1 MALPDEQV
9 ELRSAGVGTPDSVS
23 RHGTMNLTALL
34 LVMLSAVSHASWNL
48 VIKSSGDKYA
58 FTWWMLAGGFLLTLP
73 ALFLLPVRFTP
84 ASVALLG
91 ASIVGEGLYLLTLSA
106 SYQRL
111 DYTVVYPVARG
122 SAPVFIAVG
131 AAVLLGERVSAAGV
145 AGILLVS
152 LGVLS
157 LQGPD
162 LLRAQTKHLSLPLAC
177 GACVAAFSL
186 ANKAAV
192 RYFSPLALVCLVF
205 GGAALLLWPYV
216 VWVRRADLVGQF
228 RRQRWRILVVALL
241 SPAGYAV
248 VLAAMRLAPVSYV
261 GAARESSIIF
271 AALLG
276 WLVLREGFGLRR
288 LLAASVI
295 FLGVLCLVLAR

>member
-1 MALPDEQV
+1 M
-9 ELRSAGVGTPDSVS
+9 S
-23 RHGTMNLTALL
+23 LTALL
-34 LVMLSAVSHASWNL
+34 LVLLSAVNHASWNL
-48 VIKSSGDKYA
+48 VVKSSGDKYS

-84 ASVALLG
+84 ASVALLA
-91 ASIVGEGLYLLTLSA
+91 ASIVAEGLYLLTLSA

-131 AAVLLGERVSAAGV
+131 AAVLFGEKVSRAGL

-157 LQGPD
+157 LQGAD
-162 LLRAQTKHLSLPLAC
+162 LLRTQVRRLGLPLAC
-177 GACVAAFSL
+177 GACIASFSL
-186 ANKAAV
+186 ADKAAV
-192 RYFSPLALVCLVF
+192 RYFSPLALVCLIF
-205 GGAALLLWPYV
+205 GGTALLLWPYV
-216 VWVRRADLVGQF
+216 VWVRRADLVGEL
-228 RRQRWRILVVALL
+228 RRQRWRVPLVALL

-261 GAARESSIIF
+261 GAARESSVIF

-276 WLVLREGFGLRR
+276 WVILREGLGLRR
-288 LLAASVI
+288 LLAAAVI
-295 FLGVLCLVLAR
+295 FLGILCLVLAR